1 MSTPATP
8 VGALAQALTRAL
20 APLREAFRNVSR
32 ALTGTPTPRTEP
44 AMTHALNLAALLD
57 GIAART
63 RVPDLAPAL
72 PPHATG
78 EALRVAQTA
87 TGGPY
92 PPTGHTMPATSHEAA
107 PARPRAATVRAEVLD
122 TLRLCW
128 GRPGETFTLA
138 HVVGMHRQRAEHGE
152 VAPASE
158 SGIRTR
164 VSELARDGMVAETG
178 KVARYGGKGRAHRLL
193 ALTDEGRA

>member
-20 APLREAFRNVSR
+20 APLREAARAVAR
-32 ALTGTPTPRTEP
+32 ALIGTPTPRTEP
-44 AMTHALNLAALLD
+44 AMAHALNIAALLD

-63 RVPDLAPAL
+63 RVPDLAPTL
-72 PPHATG
+72 PPHATR
-78 EALRVAQTA
+78 EALRAAQTA

-92 PPTGHTMPATSHEAA
+92 PPTGQTMPATSHEAA

-122 TLRLCW
+122 TLRLYW
-128 GRPGETFTLA
+128 GQPGETFTLA
-138 HVVGMHRQRAEHGE
+138 HVVDRHRRRAEHGY
-152 VAPASE
+152 VAAASE

-164 VSELARDGMVAETG
+164 VSELAREGMVADTG
-178 KVARYGGKGRAHRLL
+178 RVTRYEGKGRAHRLL

>member
-8 VGALAQALTRAL
+8 LGALAQALASAL
-20 APLREAFRNVSR
+20 APLREAFRDVAR
-32 ALTGTPTPRTEP
+32 VLTGTPTPRTEP
-44 AMTHALNLAALLD
+44 AMAHAVNLAALLD

-78 EALRVAQTA
+78 EALRAAQTA

-92 PPTGHTMPATSHEAA
+92 PPTGQTMPATSHEAA
-107 PARPRAATVRAEVLD
+107 PARPRAATTRAEVLD

-128 GRPGETFTLA
+128 GKPGETFRLA
-138 HVVGMHRQRAEHGE
+138 DVVTRHRWRAVRGE
-152 VAPASE
+152 VAHASE

-164 VSELARDGMVAETG
+164 VSELARDGMVADTG
-178 KVARYGGKGRAHRLL
+178 KVTRYQGKGRAHRLL
-193 ALTDEGRA
+193 QLTDEARA

>member
-1 MSTPATP
+1 MSTPATLT
-8 VGALAQALTRAL
+8 GALAQALTRAL

-32 ALTGTPTPRTEP
+32 ALTVTPTPRTEP
-44 AMTHALNLAALLD
+44 AMAHALNLAALLD

-78 EALRVAQTA
+78 EALRAAQTA
-87 TGGPY
+87 VGGPY

-122 TLRLCW
+122 TLRLYFAH
-128 GRPGETFTLA
+128 PGQTFTLA

-178 KVARYGGKGRAHRLL
+178 KVTRYGGKGRAHRLL

>member
-1 MSTPATP
+1 MSAPATLM
-8 VGALAQALTRAL
+8 GALAQALASVL
-20 APLREAFRNVSR
+20 APLREAFRDVAR

-44 AMTHALNLAALLD
+44 AMAHALNLAALLD

-63 RVPDLAPAL
+63 RVPDLAPTL

-78 EALRVAQTA
+78 EALRAAQTA

-92 PPTGHTMPATSHEAA
+92 PPTGQTMPATSHEAA

-122 TLRLCW
+122 TLRLHW
-128 GRPGETFTLA
+128 NHPWQTFTLA
-138 HVVGMHRQRAEHGE
+138 HVVDVHRWRAERGE

-164 VSELARDGMVAETG
+164 VSELARDGMVADTG
-178 KVARYGGKGRAHRLL
+178 KVARYQGKGRAHRLL
-193 ALTDEGRA
+193 QLTDEGRA

>member
-1 MSTPATP
+1 MA
-8 VGALAQALTRAL
+8 
-20 APLREAFRNVSR
+20 
-32 ALTGTPTPRTEP
+32 
-44 AMTHALNLAALLD
+44 HALNLAALLD

-78 EALRVAQTA
+78 EALRAAQTA
-87 TGGPY
+87 VGGPY

-122 TLRLCW
+122 TLRLYFAH
-128 GRPGETFTLA
+128 PGQTFTLA

-178 KVARYGGKGRAHRLL
+178 KVTRYGGKGRAHRLL

>member
-1 MSTPATP
+1 MSTPATLT
-8 VGALAQALTRAL
+8 GALAQALTRAL

-44 AMTHALNLAALLD
+44 AMAHALNLATLLD

-63 RVPDLAPAL
+63 SVPELSPVL

-78 EALRVAQTA
+78 EALRAAQTA

-122 TLRLCW
+122 TLRLYW
-128 GRPGETFTLA
+128 GDPGQAFTLA
-138 HVVGMHRQRAEHGE
+138 DVVNKHRQRAEHGE

-164 VSELARDGMVAETG
+164 VSELARDGMVADTG

>member
-1 MSTPATP
+1 MSTPATLT
-8 VGALAQALTRAL
+8 GALAQALASVL
-20 APLREAFRNVSR
+20 APLREAARAVAR
-32 ALTGTPTPRTEP
+32 ALIGTPTPRTEP
-44 AMTHALNLAALLD
+44 AMAHALNLAALLD

-78 EALRVAQTA
+78 EALRAAQTA

-92 PPTGHTMPATSHEAA
+92 PPTGQTMPATSHEAA

-122 TLRLCW
+122 TLRIYW
-128 GRPGETFTLA
+128 GYPWETFTLA
-138 HVVGMHRQRAEHGE
+138 HVVDRHRRRAERGE
-152 VAPASE
+152 VAHASE

-164 VSELARDGMVAETG
+164 VSELARDGMVADTG
-178 KVARYGGKGRAHRLL
+178 RVIRRGGKGRAHRLL
-193 ALTDEGRA
+193 QLTDEGRP

>member
-1 MSTPATP
+1 MA
-8 VGALAQALTRAL
+8 
-20 APLREAFRNVSR
+20 
-32 ALTGTPTPRTEP
+32 
-44 AMTHALNLAALLD
+44 HAVNLAALLD

-63 RVPDLAPAL
+63 RVPDLSPAL

-78 EALRVAQTA
+78 EALRAAQTA
-87 TGGPY
+87 VGGPY

-122 TLRLCW
+122 TLRMCW
-128 GRPGETFTLA
+128 GQPGDTFTLA
-138 HVVGMHRQRAEHGE
+138 RVVKRYQWRAEHGY
-152 VAPASE
+152 VTPASE

-164 VSELARDGMVAETG
+164 VSELTRDGMVAATG
-178 KVARYGGKGRAHRLL
+178 KVTRYQGKGRAHRLL

>member
-1 MSTPATP
+1 MSTPATLA
-8 VGALAQALTRAL
+8 GALAQALTRAL
-20 APLREAFRNVSR
+20 APLREAFRDAAR

-44 AMTHALNLAALLD
+44 AMAHALNIAALPD

-63 RVPDLAPAL
+63 RVPELAHAL

-78 EALRVAQTA
+78 EDLRAAQTA

-122 TLRLCW
+122 TLRLY
-128 GRPGETFTLA
+128 GSEPGQAFTLA
-138 HVVGMHRQRAEHGE
+138 DVVKRHQWRAERGE

-164 VSELARDGMVAETG
+164 VSELARDGMVADTG
-178 KVARYGGKGRAHRLL
+178 KVARYQGKGRAHRLL
-193 ALTDEGRA
+193 QLTDEARA

>member
-1 MSTPATP
+1 MSTPATLT
-8 VGALAQALTRAL
+8 GALAQALTRAL

-32 ALTGTPTPRTEP
+32 ALTRSCTPRTEP
-44 AMTHALNLAALLD
+44 AMAHALNLAALLD
-57 GIAART
+57 GIAARS
-63 RVPDLAPAL
+63 RVPDLA
-72 PPHATG
+72 PHATG
-78 EALRVAQTA
+78 EALRAAQTA

-107 PARPRAATVRAEVLD
+107 PARPRAATTRAEVLD
-122 TLRLCW
+122 TLRLYW
-128 GRPGETFTLA
+128 GRPEQTFTLA
-138 HVVGMHRQRAEHGE
+138 HVVDQHQRRAKRGE

-164 VSELARDGMVAETG
+164 VSELARDGMVADTG
-178 KVARYGGKGRAHRLL
+178 TTTRPGGTGRAHRLL

>member
-32 ALTGTPTPRTEP
+32 ALTRSCTPRTEP
-44 AMTHALNLAALLD
+44 TMAHAPNLAALLD

-63 RVPDLAPAL
+63 SVPELSPAL

-78 EALRVAQTA
+78 EALRAAQTA

-107 PARPRAATVRAEVLD
+107 PARPRAATTRAEVLD
-122 TLRLCW
+122 TLRMYW
-128 GRPGETFTLA
+128 GRPEQTFTLA
-138 HVVGMHRQRAEHGE
+138 HVVDQHQRRAKRGE

-164 VSELARDGMVAETG
+164 VSELARDGMVAATG
-178 KVARYGGKGRAHRLL
+178 KVTRYEGKGRAHRLL